1 MTRVIAGSAG
11 GRRLS
16 VPPGTRTRPTSDRTR
31 EALFSSIVSMRGSLS
46 GARVLDLYAG
56 SGAVGLECLSRAAA
70 EALLV
75 ECDPKVL
82 RTLRANVRALGLPGA
97 RVVADR
103 VERVVAASPDEG
115 HYDVVFA
122 DPPYAVEDTVVGAVL
137 RGLRGNGWLAP
148 DALVVVERPSRGVP
162 LGWPPGLVGLR
173 ERRYGEATLWYGRPA
188 PAGRIDGRDG

>member
-11 GRRLS
+11 GRRLA

-31 EALFSSIVSMRGSLS
+31 EALFSSIVSMRGSLA

-97 RVVADR
+97 RVVADK
-103 VERVVAASPDEG
+103 VEHVVASSPEEG
-115 HYDVVFA
+115 PYDVVFA
-122 DPPYAVEDTVVGAVL
+122 DPPYAMEGTALDAVL
-137 RGLRGNGWLAP
+137 RGLVGNGWLAP
-148 DALVVVERPSRGVP
+148 EALVVVERPSRGIA
-162 LGWPPGLVGLR
+162 LRWPPGLLALR
-173 ERRYGEATLWYGRPA
+173 ERSYGEGTLWYGRPA
-188 PAGRIDGRDG
+188 PAGRLDGRDG